1 MENVEDNTPAS
12 AVPEAAAVVP
22 DAADET
28 DPAKNKND
36 HPTPPPPAA
45 VPAPAPATNPP
56 PENAVEGAKKEVQKL
71 VDHHELDEND
81 SSALQKVFKENE
93 ALKDKV
99 SKLKALLGRSG
110 EFCSDMGDYGS

>member
-1 MENVEDNTPAS
+1 MENAEDNTPAS
-12 AVPEAAAVVP
+12 AVMPEAAAVVP
-22 DAADET
+22 DADDET
-28 DPAKNKND
+28 DPTKNND
-36 HPTPPPPAA
+36 HPTPPPPPAA
-45 VPAPAPATNPP
+45 PAPAPASTPP

-110 EFCSDMGDYGS
+110 EFC